1 MSVIHFLNVGSGDC
15 NIIQHNSGHIS
26 VIDVSYAESLVKVAK
41 SYNLSEEKIIEKA
54 ISGNFNRK
62 DNPEN
67 PILYLKKF
75 KIETVFRYIQT
86 HPDMDHM
93 DGIKDFF
100 NSFSVLNFWDTNNK
114 EVKDFADNKTR
125 FKEEDWNFYKNL
137 RDNEPQNDPKR
148 LTLYSNSIG
157 KYFNVNEDGTSGGDG
172 LSVLSPTEDL
182 VRNANES
189 KDFNDC
195 SYVILYRSGN
205 KKILFCGD
213 SHDNTWEH
221 ILKNHKHSVSN
232 IDVLFAPHHGRKS
245 DRDFD
250 FLDVLKPRMTLFGI
264 ADSKHL
270 AYDAW
275 NNRKLEHITNNQ
287 AGNIILQIEE
297 NSIHIHVENES
308 YAKRYKKDT
317 WKDSDLDSWYIKTI

>member
-15 NIIQHNSGHIS
+15 NIIQHNSGHVS
-26 VIDVSYAESLVKVAK
+26 VIDVSYAESLIKVAK

-75 KIETVFRYIQT
+75 KIDTIFRYIQT

-93 DGIKDFF
+93 DGIKDLF
-100 NSFSVLNFWDTNNK
+100 NSFSVINFWDTNNN

-125 FKEEDWNFYKNL
+125 FKEEDWKFYKNL
-137 RDNEPQNDPKR
+137 RDKKPQDDPKR
-148 LTLYSNSIG
+148 LTLYSDSIG

-172 LSVLSPTEDL
+172 LSVLSPTEEL

-195 SYVILYRSGN
+195 SYVILYRCGN

-221 ILKNHKHSVSN
+221 ILKNHSNSVKN
-232 IDVLFAPHHGRKS
+232 IDILFAPHHGRKS
-245 DRDFD
+245 DRDYD
-250 FLDVLKPRMTLFGI
+250 FLDILKPKMTLFGI
-264 ADSKHL
+264 ANSKHL
-270 AYDAW
+270 AYNAW
-275 NNRKLEHITNNQ
+275 NNRNLEHITNNQ
-287 AGNIILQIEE
+287 AGNIVLEVL
-297 NSIHIHVENES
+297 SDRIHIHVENES
-308 YAKRYKKDT
+308 FAKKYKTDA
-317 WKDSDLDSWYIKTI
+317 WKDSKLDSWYIKTL